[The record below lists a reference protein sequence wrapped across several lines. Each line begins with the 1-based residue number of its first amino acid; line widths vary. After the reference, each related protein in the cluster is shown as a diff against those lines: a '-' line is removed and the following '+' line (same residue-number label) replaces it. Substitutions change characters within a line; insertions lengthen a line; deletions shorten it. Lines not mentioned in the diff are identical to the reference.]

1 MKPAMFFCRNALVYH
16 VSTAALAAVD
26 LVLARIFGSGSV
38 FFTYLSVFPFFFM
51 MVHAVGVSNQC
62 SMYARL
68 ALGFGATRRQ
78 LALGY
83 TVSTFFSAG
92 VATLLST
99 VSTAVTPL
107 VLGSLAADTMQ
118 GAINGSG
125 MMGSSILLTLVP
137 MLGAGAAFGWVG
149 ILKSRKGWKS
159 VLVIVLVA
167 MLAVV
172 LCMMMP
178 LMIFIGM
185 AIDSGEM
192 SPIWNLLRWFPLAG
206 GLALFAFFYAL
217 TVRELR
223 RLTL

>member
-1 MKPAMFFCRNALVYH
+1 MKPAVLFCRSALVYH
-16 VSTAALAAVD
+16 VSAAALAAVD
-26 LVLARIFGSGSV
+26 LVLARMFGSDSV
-38 FFTYLSVFPFFFM
+38 FFTYLSAFPFLFM
-51 MVHAVGVSNQC
+51 MMHAVGISTQC

-68 ALGFGATRRQ
+68 ALGFGATRRE
-78 LALGY
+78 LVLGY

-92 VATLLST
+92 VATLLSS

-107 VLGSLAADTMQ
+107 ALGALAADTMQ

-125 MMGSSILLTLVP
+125 MMGSSIPLTLVP

-159 VLVIVLVA
+159 VLLVVLVA
-167 MLAVV
+167 ILAVV

-178 LMIFIGM
+178 LMIFIWM
-185 AIDSGEM
+185 AIDSGEL

-206 GLALFAFFYAL
+206 GLALFAGFYAL